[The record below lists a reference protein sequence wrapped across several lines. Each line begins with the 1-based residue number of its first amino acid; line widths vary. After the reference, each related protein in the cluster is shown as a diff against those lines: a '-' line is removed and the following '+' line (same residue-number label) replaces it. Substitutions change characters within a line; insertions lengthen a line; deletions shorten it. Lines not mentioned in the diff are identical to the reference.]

1 MSIARL
7 YLVRHARPSASWG
20 EEPDPAL
27 DATGR
32 EQAEAVARS
41 LSQTLEPMPIYT
53 SPLCRCRETANPLE
67 RLWQRPAEVLEQ
79 VAEIPSPPV
88 DLRGRQKW
96 LKETMLGTWR
106 DLNRLAPP
114 GSPDYLVW
122 RQTLLSS
129 LARMPRDSVIFSHFI
144 AINVVVGA
152 AQSRDE
158 VVCFRPDHAS
168 VTCVEIE
175 NQSVRLLELGRQS
188 DTAILAR
195 G

>member
-1 MSIARL
+1 MARL
-7 YLVRHARPSASWG
+7 YLIRHARPAANWG
-20 EEPDPAL
+20 EEPDPGL
-27 DATGR
+27 GATGR

-41 LSQTLEPMPIYT
+41 LWQTLEPMPIYT

-88 DLRGRQKW
+88 DLRGRQQW

-106 DLNRLAPP
+106 DVNRLAPP
-114 GSPDYLVW
+114 GSPDYLAW

-168 VTCVEIE
+168 ITCVEIE

-188 DTAILAR
+188 NTTILER